1 MTVSSTTVKNSYSGD
16 GSNDTFVYGFKIFA
30 SSDLQVIIR
39 SATGTETTKTLTTDY
54 TVTGV
59 GTASGGNVVFE
70 AAAIPT
76 ATETV
81 VLIRNVPQ
89 TQAIDYIANDPFP
102 AETHEE
108 GLDRATM
115 TIQQI
120 QEEVDRSIK
129 LSRTNTMTSTE
140 FAVAAADRANKI
152 LAFDSTGEISVTQEL
167 GTYKGTDTTVTT
179 EAYVQRDIVKST
191 SAAQLNNVYICV
203 GDSVVGDLLTDTDHF
218 DLLVDAY
225 SAASSAA
232 AAASSATDAQTAQ
245 TAAELAETNAETAET
260 NAETAETNAAASE
273 ANAATSE
280 SNAATSESN
289 AATSESNA
297 ATSESNASTSASTAT
312 TQAGI
317 ATTQAG
323 NASTSA
329 SNASTSASNAATSE
343 SNAATSESNAAT
355 SASNAATSESNAAT
369 SESNAATSASE
380 AAASADAFDDVYLGS
395 KSSDPTTDNDG
406 DPLAAGML
414 YYNSVSNIMR
424 IYSGS
429 AWENVAVSTAGFATL
444 AGVETLT
451 NKTLTAPK
459 INEDVAVTSTAT
471 ELNLLDGVSGLVQA
485 DLTKL
490 AAIDST
496 AAELNTLDA
505 LSRGSIIYGN
515 ASAATAILTKGT
527 VGQVLTSDG
536 TDIAWGDAASG
547 LEWQSSIVTTA
558 TLTAVANKGYWIDT
572 TSNACTITLPGSAS
586 VGDQLVFVDYARTWG
601 TNKITL
607 NTNGLNFQGNQI
619 TVSGAYPEYNTDG
632 QSVTIIYSGATQGW
646 IPTVDDDV
654 TLETPQTYSID
665 FLVVA
670 GGASGGRSTS
680 GGGGG
685 AGGYRTS
692 TQSVPSGTVITVTV
706 GDGGASVTGTNA
718 NGNNGSDSSIS
729 GSGLTTITST
739 GGGGGGSLT
748 NGNNGGSGGG
758 AGDTTPSYQGG
769 LGNSPSTSPSQ
780 GNNGGTKSSAPYN
793 SQAASGGGGAGAV
806 GGNGIYSPEAAGNG
820 GEGTVSS
827 ITGSSVTRAGGGG
840 GGVYNGTQSTGGA
853 GGGGAG
859 GKSSP
864 AISGASATVNTGGGG
879 GGGEGTSGAGGKGVV
894 ILSMLDADY
903 STTTTGSPT
912 VATGVLGKTV
922 LTFTGSGSYT
932 T

>member
-1 MTVSSTTVKNSYSGD
+1 
-16 GSNDTFVYGFKIFA
+16 
-30 SSDLQVIIR
+30 
-39 SATGTETTKTLTTDY
+39 
-54 TVTGV
+54 
-59 GTASGGNVVFE
+59 
-70 AAAIPT
+70 
-76 ATETV
+76 
-81 VLIRNVPQ
+81 
-89 TQAIDYIANDPFP
+89 
-102 AETHEE
+102 
-108 GLDRATM
+108 
-115 TIQQI
+115 
-120 QEEVDRSIK
+120 
-129 LSRTNTMTSTE
+129 
-140 FAVAAADRANKI
+140 
-152 LAFDSTGEISVTQEL
+152 
-167 GTYKGTDTTVTT
+167 
-179 EAYVQRDIVKST
+179 
-191 SAAQLNNVYICV
+191 
-203 GDSVVGDLLTDTDHF
+203 
-218 DLLVDAY
+218 
-225 SAASSAA
+225 
-232 AAASSATDAQTAQ
+232 
-245 TAAELAETNAETAET
+245 
-260 NAETAETNAAASE
+260 
-273 ANAATSE
+273 
-280 SNAATSESN
+280 
-289 AATSESNA
+289 
-297 ATSESNASTSASTAT
+297 
-312 TQAGI
+312 
-317 ATTQAG
+317 
-323 NASTSA
+323 
-329 SNASTSASNAATSE
+329 
-343 SNAATSESNAAT
+343 
-355 SASNAATSESNAAT
+355 
-369 SESNAATSASE
+369 
-380 AAASADAFDDVYLGS
+380 
-395 KSSDPTTDNDG
+395 
-406 DPLAAGML
+406 ML
-414 YYNSVSNIMR
+414 YYNTVSNIMR

-429 AWENVAVSTAGFATL
+429 AWENVAVSTAGFS
-444 AGVETLT
+444 
-451 NKTLTAPK
+451 PK
-459 INEDVAVTSTAT
+459 INEDVVVTSTAT

-485 DLTKL
+485 DFTKL

-496 AAELNTLDA
+496 ATELNKLDG

-515 ASAATAILTKGT
+515 ASAATTVLTKGT
-527 VGQVLTSDG
+527 ANQVLTSDG
-536 TDIAWGDAASG
+536 TDISWSDPASG
-547 LEWQSSIVTTA
+547 GTDWQSTIVTGS
-558 TLTAVANKGYWIDT
+558 TLTAVANEGYWIDT

-586 VGDQLVFVDYARTWG
+586 VGDQLVFVDFLRTWG
-601 TNKITL
+601 TNAITIDQ
-607 NTNGLNFQGNQI
+607 NSLNFQGYSSPNPVYD
-619 TVSGAYPEYNTDG
+619 TNG
-632 QSVTIIYSGATQGW
+632 QSVSIVYSGATQGW

-654 TLETPQTYSID
+654 TNETLQPTTVD
-665 FLVVA
+665 FLVLA

-739 GGGGGGSLT
+739 GGGGGGSVT

-912 VATGVLGKTV
+912 VATGVCRKNSFNIYRIRELHNIMASFAKIGLNNKVIEV
-922 LTFTGSGSYT
+922 LSVKNEVLNDANG
-932 T
+932 